1 MELEKTS
8 RDSVVWDSSLFN
20 FHSSMTSR
28 RENIIY
34 NLSIFNLSSIG
45 VILGAVH
52 FVPLVFEMKGI

>member
-1 MELEKTS
+1 MMNFVMNDEL
-8 RDSVVWDSSLFN
+8 LFVN
-20 FHSSMTSR
+20 HH
-28 RENIIY
+28 ELVY

>member
-8 RDSVVWDSSLFN
+8 RDSVFWDSSLFN

-28 RENIIY
+28 REIIIY

-45 VILGAVH
+45 VILGAIHV
-52 FVPLVFEMKGI
+52 VPLVC